1 MEKNG
6 KIVLKDVAG
15 KEKEYILLASFRYN
29 NKFFIIYTNY
39 KKDEERN
46 IIVYASIYNPDDEE
60 NRTEQ
65 IKNKQDLEF
74 VNKYIKKLEEDM
86 KVKMKLN

>member
-1 MEKNG
+1 MEKKG
-6 KIVLKDVAG
+6 KIVLKDEAG